1 MNKIHFVLRKAA
13 RQTLAKIYPGPRI
26 ANNHIA
32 VSGLPRSG
40 TSWVAKALSLA
51 RGVSYYFEPDH
62 ILGPSY
68 MHTYVPHDEFRNDF
82 YAHIQGSLR
91 GEVTDEYTLAE
102 QGLRE
107 ILLRP
112 FARTVLIKWVWL
124 TLSLNWIAEHF
135 PKLTIVQIIRH
146 PVPQF
151 LSWRQ
156 RGWDPGSS
164 LNLLLNQPALMNG
177 PLKPYAS
184 VMQKASTFWEK
195 TGAFWGAVS
204 FMQLQAHR
212 SGWFLLEHEWFCLDA
227 NTRFRWL
234 VEKLGL
240 QWNKEIEEFLS
251 PERKVISG
259 PGYGKKRDPQ
269 SEVHKWKSQVSQK
282 ELDELME
289 TIAHFDLPFYRNLDP
304 EALSADT
311 LHKGL
316 NIPGNHLP

>member
-1 MNKIHFVLRKAA
+1 MNRIHFLIRKAL
-13 RQTLAKIYPGPRI
+13 RQSLVKIYPCPRC
-26 ANNHIA
+26 ADHHIA

-51 RGVSYYFEPDH
+51 KGVSYYFEPDH

-68 MHTYVPHDEFRNDF
+68 MHAYVPQDEFRGDF
-82 YAHIQGSLR
+82 YAHIQRSLR
-91 GEVTDEYTLAE
+91 GGVTNEYTLAE
-102 QGLRE
+102 Q
-107 ILLRP
+107 RP
-112 FARTVLIKWVWL
+112 FANTVLIKWVWL

-204 FMQLQAHR
+204 LMQLQAHH
-212 SGWFLLEHEWFCLDA
+212 SGWFLLEHEWFCLNAD
-227 NTRFRWL
+227 TRFRWL

-240 QWNKEIEEFLS
+240 QWNSKIEEFLS
-251 PERKVISG
+251 SERKIISG
-259 PGYGKKRDPQ
+259 PGYGKKRDPRN
-269 SEVHKWKSQVSQK
+269 EVHKWKSQVTQK

-289 TIAHFDLPFYRNLDP
+289 TIAHFELPFYRNLDP
-304 EALSADT
+304 EALCADT

-316 NIPGNHLP
+316 DIPD